1 MICKVSTGYSTYY
14 SYVFARFGEGLKE
27 KVIIFDENFEKLI
40 CEDVYDKKPLI
51 TRNVFIIDSDTF
63 NWIVKEF
70 ILGKR
75 LKKKTIVKGEQ
86 WFLDSIDNLNCIN
99 DEKIINKAKKQ
110 NDGIVINEWNI
121 IDNEK
126 AINDLMNVA
135 GFFHDAYIAG
145 VDYNENKLI
154 VRFDGVWG
162 CSIELFFEGD
172 ILVHHNNITCIFSSS
187 VFIKDGY
194 VYFVDE
200 EIDSNSELIDDFTY
214 FRGKSLKWK
223 VILEEEKD
231 ELD

>member
-172 ILVHHNNITCIFSSS
+172 ILVHHNNITCIF
-187 VFIKDGY
+187 
-194 VYFVDE
+194 
-200 EIDSNSELIDDFTY
+200 
-214 FRGKSLKWK
+214 
-223 VILEEEKD
+223 
-231 ELD
+231 